1 MTQTVLRRV
10 RVYDGAGFGE
20 PTEVVIDD
28 GLIGTSTADAA
39 EAPGAAAVAVVD
51 GGNGYLV
58 PGFIDTHVHL
68 AGIETLE
75 ALAAHGVTTAL
86 DMGSPV
92 PLVDSL
98 RGLAGLTDIRSSGFG
113 ATSPT
118 SAHAARLQAGADCL
132 VATPVDAE
140 PFVARR
146 VAQGADHIKIV
157 IDLPGFEQATVDAIV
172 AAAHRRDL
180 LVVAHA
186 SRLDAVTM
194 AQRAKVDV
202 LTHVPLDRPVDSAQ
216 AASLTHAGAVVSPT
230 LVMMRAMVDRLAVAG
245 RPGPSYEPARA
256 SLACLHAA
264 GMPVA
269 CGTDANANPAVPASP
284 PFGSSLHDELELL
297 VDAGLSPVE
306 ALNAATSVAARV
318 FGLSDRGAIAPGLRA
333 DLVLLADDPTR
344 DIRASRSI
352 RDVWCGGVRRA

>member
-1 MTQTVLRRV
+1 MTQTILRRV

-28 GLIGTSTADAA
+28 GLIGTSAPVTPDA
-39 EAPGAAAVAVVD
+39 PVID

-68 AGIETLE
+68 AGVETLE

-86 DMGSPV
+86 DMGSPM

-98 RGLAGLTDIRSSGFG
+98 RVQVGLTDIRSSGFG
-113 ATSPT
+113 ATAPT

-132 VATPVDAE
+132 VAGPEDAE

-146 VAQGADHIKIV
+146 VAQGADFIKIV

-172 AAAHRRDL
+172 TAAHRREL
-180 LVVAHA
+180 IVVAHA

-194 AQRAKVDV
+194 AQLARVDV
-202 LTHVPLDRPVDSAQ
+202 FTHVPLDRPVEPQQ
-216 AASLTHAGAVVSPT
+216 AAALTQAGAVVAPT
-230 LVMMRAMVDRLAVAG
+230 LTMMRAIVDRLAVAG
-245 RPGPSYEPARA
+245 GPGPSYEPARA
-256 SLACLHAA
+256 SLTCLHAA
-264 GMPVA
+264 GMPVV

-297 VDAGLSPVE
+297 VGAGLSPVE
-306 ALNAATSVAARV
+306 ALNAATSVAARH
-318 FGLSDRGAIAPGLRA
+318 FGLADRGVIALGLRA
-333 DLVLLADDPTR
+333 DLVLLEEDPSR

-352 RDVWCGGVRRA
+352 QDVWCGGARRE